1 MNKKNVQFA
10 KANQPESMVLE
21 IKNNAINVI
30 FVNIIFMEVIG

>member
-21 IKNNAINVI
+21 IKNNAINVT
-30 FVNIIFMEVIG
+30 FANIIFMEVIG